1 MLELVDGVAGAFAE
15 QFDDVEV
22 FAVENVH
29 RQVGGVGGHPERV
42 VALGQTDQEA
52 RWMDAGLAGEPDQTA
67 CRDAAGFGGDDEHR
81 IVQQRHQ
88 LLECVTAGI
97 RHPVSLP
104 AQVAGQSHGRNSAT
118 RCGKRGT
125 HTRRIDPHEG

>member
-1 MLELVDGVAGAFAE
+1 
-15 QFDDVEV
+15 V

-29 RQVGGVGGHPERV
+29 RQVGGFGGHPERV

-67 CRDAAGFGGDDEHR
+67 GRDAAGCRGDDEHR

-97 RHPVSLP
+97 GHLLSVPV
-104 AQVAGQSHGRNSAT
+104 QVAGESHCRNLVARSAKTVRRATPCRKRVSHLTRVNPTKGR
-118 RCGKRGT
+118 K
-125 HTRRIDPHEG
+125 